1 MFILVILLIVGPIA
15 YQVWFYVYQTENFAK
30 LNEQTLYGSS
40 DINFHLLTEDKL
52 YLENKNNYDI
62 QARIDVGDCDDI
74 NSLLTSGLNEID
86 LSNANCQDMNQGSSK
101 SIIVIGDIDSH
112 SFTGTIQ

>member
-1 MFILVILLIVGPIA
+1 MKECSNLVLSLKETICYETLLCFLVCFNFIITSFFSKKIKRKVYTLL
-15 YQVWFYVYQTENFAK
+15 
-30 LNEQTLYGSS
+30 
-40 DINFHLLTEDKL
+40 KL